1 MTGVALEEPLFVCA
15 DRVRLHGGRD
25 LQRDELVAESTSLP
39 RESGL
44 DSSLTLSVDGVPES
58 VVEFDL
64 AGDEGI
70 EQGGDLAGGGGDGAG
85 GAEFGFETS

>member
-1 MTGVALEEPLFVCA
+1 MCG

-25 LQRDELVAESTSLP
+25 LQRNELVAESTSLP
-39 RESGL
+39 RESSL
-44 DSSLTLSVDGVPES
+44 DSSLTLSIDGVPES

-64 AGDEGI
+64 AGDEGV

-85 GAEFGFETS
+85 GAELGFETS

>member
-1 MTGVALEEPLFVCA
+1 M
-15 DRVRLHGGRD
+15 
-25 LQRDELVAESTSLP
+25 P
-39 RESGL
+39 RESSL
-44 DSSLTLSVDGVPES
+44 DSLLTLSVVGVPES